1 MANKVI
7 VDRVAVSS
15 SSANNE
21 RVEIMFQISTEE
33 TYQDGQIIF
42 EEGNSGDWVYLIQ
55 SGAVELYKKVGE
67 KKVVIAVLQPGDIFG
82 ELAFIAKIP
91 RTASARAVGPT
102 SVGIIDRTFLDQEY
116 NGLSG
121 SFQMILKS
129 IALRFERTTE
139 KASHPAL
146 RRKDPRLPEVLSLS
160 FKSTAGF
167 AKAFSGDMSASGIF
181 IKTNNPLEKGKS
193 FILKL
198 QLPDVS
204 EALKIGC
211 EVAWNRNQ
219 SDDPVKQPKGM
230 GIKFTEI
237 SPADHQKLKEA
248 LIRATS

>member
-1 MANKVI
+1 
-7 VDRVAVSS
+7 
-15 SSANNE
+15 
-21 RVEIMFQISTEE
+21 MFQISTEE

-42 EEGNSGDWVYLIQ
+42 EEGNSGDWVYIIQ
-55 SGAVELYKKVGE
+55 SGAVELSKKVGE
-67 KKVVIAVLQPGDIFG
+67 RKVVIAVLQPGDIFG

-121 SFQMILKS
+121 SFHTILKS
-129 IALRFERTTE
+129 IALRFEKTTE
-139 KASHPAL
+139 KASHPTL
-146 RRKDPRLPEVLSLS
+146 RRKDPRLPEVISLS
-160 FKSTAGF
+160 FKSSAGF
-167 AKAFSGDMSASGIF
+167 VKAFSGDLSASGIF

-211 EVAWNRNQ
+211 EVAWNRNET
-219 SDDPVKQPKGM
+219 DDPVNQPKGM

-237 SPADHQKLKEA
+237 SPDGHQKLKQA

>member
-1 MANKVI
+1 
-7 VDRVAVSS
+7 
-15 SSANNE
+15 
-21 RVEIMFQISTEE
+21 MFQISTEE

-42 EEGNSGDWVYLIQ
+42 EEGNSGDWVYIVQ

-67 KKVVIAVLQPGDIFG
+67 KKVVIAVLQSGDIFG
-82 ELAFIAKIP
+82 ELAFLAKIP
-91 RTASARAVGPT
+91 RTASARAVGST

-121 SFQMILKS
+121 SFHTILKS
-129 IALRFERTTE
+129 IALRFEKTTE

-160 FKSTAGF
+160 FKSSAGF
-167 AKAFSGDMSASGIF
+167 VKAFSGDMSASGIF
-181 IKTNNPLEKGKS
+181 IKTNNPLTKGKY

-211 EVAWNRNQ
+211 EVAWNRNET
-219 SDDPVKQPKGM
+219 DDPVNQPKGM

-248 LIRATS
+248 LIRATT